1 MAPTLPKRGRL
12 LEFAVVVILF
22 ATLALVLLRALSELQ
37 DESERLA
44 VELTIRNMNS
54 GLFLQQAER
63 LTSGREN
70 TLRELAGQ
78 NPVDW
83 LRSSPAGY
91 IGERACAAEMAA
103 GQWCWDPAQKVLYYY
118 PRQGNWL
125 KTARNLPWLTWR
137 VGSPHHPSVFRPG
150 SFRLQ
155 AETDSAPV
163 GQ

>member
-22 ATLALVLLRALSELQ
+22 ATLALVLLRALAELQ

-78 NPVDW
+78 NPVSW
-83 LRSSPAGY
+83 LRTSPAGY
-91 IGERACAAEMAA
+91 IGEQACEGVLAA
-103 GQWCWDPAQKVLYYY
+103 GQWCWDPGQKVLYYY
-118 PRQGNWL
+118 PRQENWL

-137 VGSPHHPSVFRPG
+137 VGSPQHPAVFRPG

-155 AETDSAPV
+155 AETDSTAA

>member
-22 ATLALVLLRALSELQ
+22 ATLALVLLRALAELQ

-78 NPVDW
+78 NPVGW
-83 LRSSPAGY
+83 LRTSPAGY
-91 IGERACAAEMAA
+91 IGEQACEGVLAA

-118 PRQGNWL
+118 PRQENWL

-137 VGSPHHPSVFRPG
+137 VGSPQHPAVFRPG
-150 SFRLQ
+150 NFRLQ
-155 AETDSAPV
+155 AETDSTAA

>member
-22 ATLALVLLRALSELQ
+22 ATLALVLLRALAELQ

-78 NPVDW
+78 NPVSW
-83 LRSSPAGY
+83 LRTSPAGY
-91 IGERACAAEMAA
+91 IGERACVAEMTA
-103 GQWCWDPAQKVLYYY
+103 GQWCWDPGQKVLYYY
-118 PRQGNWL
+118 
-125 KTARNLPWLTWR
+125 
-137 VGSPHHPSVFRPG
+137 
-150 SFRLQ
+150 
-155 AETDSAPV
+155 
-163 GQ
+163 

>member
-12 LEFAVVVILF
+12 LEFALVVILIG
-22 ATLALVLLRALSELQ
+22 TLGLFLLQALQDLQ

-83 LRSSPAGY
+83 LRTAPAGY
-91 IGERACAAEMAA
+91 IGEQSCVAVMAA
-103 GQWCWDPAQKVLYYY
+103 GQWCWDKGQKVLYYF
-118 PRQGNWL
+118 PQQKNWL
-125 KTARNLPWLTWR
+125 KSARNLPWLTWR
-137 VGSPHHPSVFRPG
+137 VGSPQHPAVFRPG
-150 SFRLQ
+150 NFRLQ
-155 AETDSAPV
+155 AETESTPA